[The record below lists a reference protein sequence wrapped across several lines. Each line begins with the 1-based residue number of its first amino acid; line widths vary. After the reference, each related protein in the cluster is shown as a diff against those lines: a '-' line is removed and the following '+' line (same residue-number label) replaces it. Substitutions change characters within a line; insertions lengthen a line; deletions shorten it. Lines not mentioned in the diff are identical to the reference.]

1 MGGELFPLKP
11 LGSLATIYDSMRIP
25 VKKADRKPGPYPYYG
40 ASGIVDYV
48 DSYIF
53 DGEYLLLAEDG
64 ENLRSRNL
72 PIAFMATGKFWVNN
86 HAHILQGKNKNNTL
100 YLCYALK
107 VADVASYLSGSTRPK
122 LTQGDMKRIPV
133 SCPDPDEQ
141 RAIACILGALDDKIE
156 LNRRINET
164 LEAMARAIFK
174 SWFVDFLPVRAK
186 AAGDQTAGGL
196 APHIADLFP
205 DAFEE
210 SELGEIPKGWRVG
223 RLGDIIEIHDSKRI
237 PLSSRERQKRQGPFP
252 YYGAAG
258 IVDHIDDFLFDG
270 IYVLVGEDG
279 SVVTDTGKP
288 VVQYVWGKF
297 WVNNHAHVLKG
308 TGGISDEQLLLL
320 LQQIYVVPFVTGAV
334 QPKLNQTNMK
344 AIPVVHASPRVN
356 QVFGDIVRP
365 VFAKIRAMQDEIE
378 TLAILRDTLLPK
390 LISGELRVPDA
401 ERIVGRCV

>member
-1 MGGELFPLKP
+1 MERQWEVMEGGGSVFGNATKSDLETLPLP
-11 LGSLATIYDSMRIP
+11 WPD
-25 VKKADRKPGPYPYYG
+25 D
-40 ASGIVDYV
+40 
-48 DSYIF
+48 
-53 DGEYLLLAEDG
+53 
-64 ENLRSRNL
+64 
-72 PIAFMATGKFWVNN
+72 
-86 HAHILQGKNKNNTL
+86 
-100 YLCYALK
+100 ALE
-107 VADVASYLSGSTRPK
+107 R
-122 LTQGDMKRIPV
+122 
-133 SCPDPDEQ
+133 E
-141 RAIACILGALDDKIE
+141 AIGCLLGALDDKIE
-156 LNRRINET
+156 LNRRMNQT
-164 LEAMARAIFK
+164 LEAMAREIFK
-174 SWFVDFLPVRAK
+174 SWFVDFDPVRAK
-186 AAGDQTAGGL
+186 AEGQQSPGL

-210 SELGEIPKGWRVG
+210 SELGEIPKGWRAG

-334 QPKLNQTNMK
+334 QPKLSQTNMK

-365 VFAKIRAMQDEIE
+365 VFAKIRAMQDEVE
-378 TLAILRDTLLPK
+378 TLAILRDTLLPR